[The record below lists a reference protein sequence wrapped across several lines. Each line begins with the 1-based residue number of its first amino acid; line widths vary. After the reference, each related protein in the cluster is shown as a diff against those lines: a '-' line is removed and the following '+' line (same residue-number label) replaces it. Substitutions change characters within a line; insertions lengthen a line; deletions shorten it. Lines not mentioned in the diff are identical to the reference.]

1 MKFLV
6 RADLEAG
13 FGEKGT
19 GAGGVVGVLGDVG
32 IVPFFIS
39 GGFGSPE
46 GLAATEEDSADET
59 LAVDAVGDGLAKPAV
74 GKPGEFIGSDERFSC
89 GVVAWV
95 LVEPDKTG
103 IGRGATIENGETVA
117 GGVAIDPGDI
127 IWGEALG
134 IGLASGEGES
144 AGVGVFDQ
152 FSDEKVDVGK
162 ANALGVGAPVVWVSF
177 EDDAFGGLIGA
188 EAKGA
193 GGEEALGFF
202 LGDANVPGF
211 KKSSVAEGGLEF
223 VFGEEA
229 DPADRFEKGSVDLRG
244 G

>member
-1 MKFLV
+1 M
-6 RADLEAG
+6 
-13 FGEKGT
+13 
-19 GAGGVVGVLGDVG
+19 GD
-32 IVPFFIS
+32 S
-39 GGFGSPE
+39 
-46 GLAATEEDSADET
+46 
-59 LAVDAVGDGLAKPAV
+59 LAKPAV
-74 GKPGEFIGSDERFSC
+74 GEPGEFIGSDERFSC

-152 FSDEKVDVGK
+152 FGDEKVNVGK
-162 ANALGVGAPVVWVSF
+162 ANALGVGPPVVWVGF
-177 EDDAFGGLIGA
+177 EDDAFGGLIRA

-202 LGDANVPGF
+202 LGDANVPRF

-223 VFGEEA
+223 VFGKET
-229 DPADRFEKGSVDLRG
+229 DPTDCFKKGGVDLRG